1 MFWVNLR
8 KIGVGL
14 VLLAIA
20 GNLSCSSEREA
31 VKPDAG
37 ESVSPPLQVVASG
50 SILCDLTD
58 RIAQEKISLICLMD
72 ANQDPHT
79 YRPTPSDRKVME
91 TADLILYGGYNIAPH
106 LEKVVRATNT
116 DAPKIALYEEA
127 IPKPLMSEHHH
138 HEEEEHNK
146 KGEREHHHHEEE
158 HSSQKEELEP
168 DPHVWHDV
176 KNAIAIVEEIKS
188 QLIKLDPDRAEAYE
202 ENTEKYRDRLEKLH
216 IWIQAQ
222 IATIPPQQR
231 LLVTT
236 HAAFNYYVNAYGLQG
251 SEALQGVSSEETPTA
266 ARVKELAE
274 KLKTIKVPVI
284 FLETTAS
291 ARTLETVAREAK
303 IAIAE
308 DKLLTGAL
316 GDKNAE
322 TGSYIGMMSANT
334 CAIVKGLGGQ
344 CTPFPLP
351 LQ

>member
-1 MFWVNLR
+1 MFLVNLR
-8 KIGVGL
+8 QIWIGL
-14 VLLAIA
+14 VLVAIA

-50 SILCDLTD
+50 GILCDLTD
-58 RIAQEKISLICLMD
+58 RIAQEKISLICLMN
-72 ANQDPHT
+72 AGQDPHT
-79 YRPTPSDRKVME
+79 YRPTPGDRKVME
-91 TADLILYGGYNIAPH
+91 TADLIFYGGYNIAPH

-138 HEEEEHNK
+138 HEEEEHNN
-146 KGEREHHHHEEE
+146 
-158 HSSQKEELEP
+158 KEELEP

-176 KNAIAIVEEIKS
+176 RNAIAIVEEIES

-236 HAAFNYYVNAYGLQG
+236 HAALNYYVNAYDLQG
-251 SEALQGVSSEETPTA
+251 SEALQGVSTEETPTA

-316 GDKNAE
+316 GDKNTQ

-334 CAIVKGLGGQ
+334 CAIAKGLGGQ
-344 CTPFPLP
+344 CTPFP
-351 LQ
+351 